1 MAAAEEEEEEVR
13 GGRQRTCWVTHTL
26 TEEREAANCYETS
39 LLGEHLWDAGGS
51 KSGKCD
57 CSLIKAQNGGGP

>member
-1 MAAAEEEEEEVR
+1 M
-13 GGRQRTCWVTHTL
+13 THTI